1 MSKKGKG
8 YYTTP
13 GGYNVYPNPRYFGG
27 KPFDKHCSNCLYW
40 SKLNQWCNEIDDP
53 VSSSNANRG
62 YCGKWKWVVPKY
74 LYPGMEGYE
83 NANKEARDEKGD

>member
-1 MSKKGKG
+1 MSKKEKR

-27 KPFDKHCSNCLYW
+27 KPSDKHCSNCSWW
-40 SKLNQWCNEIDDP
+40 SKLNKWCNRADDP
-53 VSSSNANRG
+53 ISDAAAD
-62 YCGKWKWVVPKY
+62 YCKGWEWVVPKY

-83 NANKEARDEKGD
+83 NANKEAGDEKGD